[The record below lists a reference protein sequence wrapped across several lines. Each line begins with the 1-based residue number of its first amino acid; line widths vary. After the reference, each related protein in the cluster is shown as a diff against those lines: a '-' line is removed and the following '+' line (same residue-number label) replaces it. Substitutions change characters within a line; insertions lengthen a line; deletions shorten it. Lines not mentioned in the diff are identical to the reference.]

1 MMTKNLIIAIVAL
14 PTAAFLIFVF
24 YQLKKLAKNT
34 KVVDY
39 DEINSQGQI
48 SYSCPK
54 CGVEMKRGF
63 IVAGRGIVWRN
74 ETEKPKSIF
83 TAIHKSLGNT
93 INLTMSVKENRAWKC
108 DNCKYVLIDHSTL
121 VGKIKKPLKTHS
133 T

>member
-1 MMTKNLIIAIVAL
+1 MTKNLILASVVIL
-14 PTAAFLIFVF
+14 TSAFLIFVL
-24 YQLKKLAKNT
+24 YQLRKLAKNT

-39 DEINSQGQI
+39 DEINSNRQI

-54 CGVEMKRGF
+54 CAVEMKRGF
-63 IVAGRGIVWRN
+63 IVAGKGIVWRN

-108 DNCKYVLIDHSTL
+108 DSCEYLLIDHSTL
-121 VGKIKKPLKTHS
+121 VGKIKKRPTKYA
-133 T
+133 